1 VRYLHSFGV
10 KGSLG
15 KLEIQGSV
23 SCGSSVTVLVITDM
37 VVIAKLGYLNG
48 WRTWKTK
55 SKSPLM
61 L

>member
-10 KGSLG
+10 KEI
-15 KLEIQGSV
+15 LERLETQGSV
-23 SCGSSVTVLVITDM
+23 SCGSSVTVIAMMGT

-48 WRTWKTK
+48 WMIWKTA
-55 SKSPLM
+55 SNNPLM